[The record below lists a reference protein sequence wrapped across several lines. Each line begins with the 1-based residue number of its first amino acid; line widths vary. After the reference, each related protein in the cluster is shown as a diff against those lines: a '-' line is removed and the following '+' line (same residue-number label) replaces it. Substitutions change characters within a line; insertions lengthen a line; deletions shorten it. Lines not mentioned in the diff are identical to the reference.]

1 MDLCDWKWLHWSN
14 LNSFLAIAEQNSLVI
29 KEWMNEW
36 MNKGSIHSHLK
47 IKNTQKKKMREAV
60 FAMVKITLLKSSSQF
75 WKFFCVKSWNNGG
88 ELPFQNSLMVN
99 VEDSNVWKR

>member
-1 MDLCDWKWLHWSN
+1 
-14 LNSFLAIAEQNSLVI
+14 
-29 KEWMNEW
+29 

-75 WKFFCVKSWNNGG
+75 
-88 ELPFQNSLMVN
+88 
-99 VEDSNVWKR
+99 